1 MILLFLGKILRKND
15 LENAS
20 SKMSNPSPFTPS
32 IGFIKYGRKIP
43 IITLIQF
50 DPSVVVYLEEEIN
63 LLLDPD
69 NSNPKIDT
77 VALYYKSSH
86 PKTPVQFEVNDI
98 FVILKIKEW
107 FVSLDK
113 HFDRITIQTSEEVKD
128 VLHKFERIPRD
139 GKPEL
144 IKERKGN
151 ITVNELSNFIVE
163 SGFVQSSNH
172 FMIDILNKAA
182 RPTEDPTEDKA
193 EHWGVDKE
201 KMIAYGKI
209 PDFDEGAV
217 RTTLAGGAA
226 ASGGAAKTTKEKYF
240 VNWTANLDL

>member
-1 MILLFLGKILRKND
+1 MISLFLGKMSRKGD

-20 SKMSNPSPFTPS
+20 SKMSNPSPLTPC
-32 IGFIKYGRKIP
+32 IGFIKYRGTIP

-50 DPSVVVYLEEEIN
+50 DPSDVVYLVEEIN
-63 LLLDPD
+63 LLLYPD
-69 NSNPKIDT
+69 NSNPKIDIIEF
-77 VALYYKSSH
+77 YKYSH
-86 PKTPVQFEVNDI
+86 PTAPARFTVSKSKEDN
-98 FVILKIKEW
+98 FVILQIKKW

-113 HFDRITIQTSEEVKD
+113 HFDKITIQASKEIKD
-128 VLHKFERIPRD
+128 VLHKFEGIPRD

-172 FMIDILNKAA
+172 FMIDILNEAA

-193 EHWGVDKE
+193 EH
-201 KMIAYGKI
+201 
-209 PDFDEGAV
+209 
-217 RTTLAGGAA
+217 
-226 ASGGAAKTTKEKYF
+226 
-240 VNWTANLDL
+240 